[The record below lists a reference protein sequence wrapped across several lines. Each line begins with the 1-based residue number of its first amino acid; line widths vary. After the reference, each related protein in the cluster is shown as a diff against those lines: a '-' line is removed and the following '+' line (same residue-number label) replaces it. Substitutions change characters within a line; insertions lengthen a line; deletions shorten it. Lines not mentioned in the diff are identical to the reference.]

1 MNVIEFL
8 KKERNMSLKEVYVN
22 PNKQWEEM
30 NQTFKT

>member
-1 MNVIEFL
+1 MDVIEFL

-22 PNKQWEEM
+22 TNKQWEEM